1 MKKKKLEKKKL
12 EKVTGGLNEEI
23 DFNHFKWKPLFDNSK
38 DKEK

>member
-23 DFNHFKWKPLFDNSK
+23 DFNHFIWKPLFDKN
-38 DKEK
+38 KEDNK